1 MEAYSVIAKFYDSAN
16 TDFNYSKYLEFTKH
30 YLSGKVIELAC
41 GSGAF
46 TDYLVKVCDSIIAV
60 DSCSEMLDAAI
71 KNNFKNRKYIQF
83 VNDDILNFSYN
94 SKVDSVI
101 SVCDGFNY
109 IKFADLQKAFNKIS
123 GYLKN
128 GGYFIFDISSEYKLK
143 NVIGNNV
150 FFEDKDEYTYLWTNK
165 LEEDSVQMDITV
177 FEQVGDLYK
186 REDESH
192 IQYIHNVNE
201 VRDLL
206 IKCGFEVQ
214 IFDGEKFIE
223 LTDISMRVLF
233 ICKKVR

>member
-101 SVCDGFNY
+101 SVSDGFNY

-128 GGYFIFDISSEYKLK
+128 GGYFIFDISNTEMK
-143 NVIGNNV
+143 
-150 FFEDKDEYTYLWTNK
+150 KDETIKQVENIYKSKHRDWVNK
-165 LEEDSVQMDITV
+165 I
-177 FEQVGDLYK
+177 
-186 REDESH
+186 
-192 IQYIHNVNE
+192 II
-201 VRDLL
+201 
-206 IKCGFEVQ
+206 IKNN
-214 IFDGEKFIE
+214 
-223 LTDISMRVLF
+223 
-233 ICKKVR
+233 KVIKVYNRNN